1 MTHPKN
7 SETMHTGVHPPVWIA
22 MHLRAVPAL
31 SIEAKILFA
40 LGAILGL
47 WAFSIMAF
55 GIPALVWPMKLV
67 VSAMFLCLIWITW
80 DT

>member
-1 MTHPKN
+1 MHSRAHP
-7 SETMHTGVHPPVWIA
+7 TAWIA
-22 MHLRAVPAL
+22 MHLRVVPAL
-31 SIEAKILFA
+31 SIEAKILVA

-67 VSAMFLCLIWITW
+67 VPAMFLCLIWITW